1 MGLMTT
7 PIFMFLRGAGRVLG
21 LNKLIARFILGKGYE
36 TKYENKFINGLFS
49 NDCIWDIGA
58 NIGHYT
64 KIFSDKVSDSGAVCA
79 FEPSP
84 INFSSLEKNCRL
96 LNNIFLFN
104 FGLGEKEEK
113 FCFQ

>member
-7 PIFMFLRGAGRVLG
+7 PIFMFLRGAGRVVG

-58 NIGHYT
+58 NIGYYT
-64 KIFSDKVSDSGAVCA
+64 KIT
-79 FEPSP
+79 
-84 INFSSLEKNCRL
+84 L
-96 LNNIFLFN
+96 LYRI
-104 FGLGEKEEK
+104 
-113 FCFQ
+113 QARA